1 MKRDKLKVENM
12 SDVLI
17 KCFKC
22 GKSYPTSDMRFK
34 SSNNNDLIC
43 KYCLNK
49 TAPPS
54 VHPEPKQMI
63 NPVKNEGYSMPKRRV
78 ESSQVIDK
86 MVEYKCGNCGYSFK
100 RKSSADVS
108 TCPYCGKSEQLQMK
122 SAKSADSLINDSMRL
137 G

>member
-1 MKRDKLKVENM
+1 M

-22 GKSYPTSDMRFK
+22 GKSYPSGDMRFK

-49 TAPPS
+49 NPPS
-54 VHPEPKQMI
+54 SVHAEVKPTIMPA
-63 NPVKNEGYSMPKRRV
+63 VKNTGYDLPKRKVESNPETEGYN
-78 ESSQVIDK
+78 
-86 MVEYKCGNCGYSFK
+86 EYKCNKCGYSFK
-100 RKSSADVS
+100 RKKTIDV
-108 TCPYCGKSEQLQMK
+108 TKCPYCGKSEQLQMK
-122 SAKSADSLINDSMRL
+122 TNKSANSLIDDSMRY